1 MLNYMAREAEFLV
14 FINLK
19 YILLSLVYAV
29 DLRGNLNLTLCIEIH
44 FMLSANLKY

>member
-29 DLRGNLNLTLCIEIH
+29 DLRGNLTLSIEIH